1 MGGAVAALYLMKI
14 KEILKNPSSK
24 HAKNMKCG
32 PQKGRNFFN
41 FKKTIYSGRGK

>member
-14 KEILKNPSSK
+14 KEILNKSNYK

-41 FKKTIYSGRGK
+41 FKKNDIQVEES